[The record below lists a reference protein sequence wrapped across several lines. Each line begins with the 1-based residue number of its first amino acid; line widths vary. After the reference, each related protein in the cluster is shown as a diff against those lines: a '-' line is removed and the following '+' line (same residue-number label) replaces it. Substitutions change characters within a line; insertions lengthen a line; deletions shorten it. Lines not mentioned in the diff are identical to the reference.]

1 MSALG
6 EYPGT
11 WTELPLPR
19 DHALPLQFQ
28 EKLSPCILLRRE
40 DTRSVPLRSQ
50 DSAQGARLWME
61 VKGQAVL
68 PDTPLIGGPLL

>member
-11 WTELPLPR
+11 WPELSLPR
-19 DHALPLQFQ
+19 DHDLPLQFQ
-28 EKLSPCILLRRE
+28 KLSPCILLRRE
-40 DTRSVPLRSQ
+40 DIPSVPQRSQ
-50 DSAQGARLWME
+50 DAARGARLWLE
-61 VKGQAVL
+61 VKSQAVL

>member
-11 WTELPLPR
+11 WPELSLPR

-50 DSAQGARLWME
+50 DAAQGARLWME